1 MGGIAGMQ
9 GKFRWVVL
17 ATAALALCVVVLGA
31 FVRLSDAGLGCPD
44 WPGCYGHMAVPHAD
58 AALQAF
64 PQKPLEAHKAWKEMV
79 HRYFAGT
86 LGLLIAAI
94 AVTAWRGRGRLP
106 VTPVIP
112 GVLVGL
118 VMFQAALGMWTVT
131 LLLKPVIVSLHLLGG
146 MTTMA
151 LLMLLASLL
160 ESKPVR
166 VPKGVQ
172 RLGVL
177 ALVLLVCQIAL
188 GGWTSSNYAA
198 LACTE
203 FPGCHGALWPTMDFG
218 KAFHL
223 VRELGLNAD
232 GTQLSSE
239 ALTAIHMTHRVGA
252 LVVFVVL
259 GWFGSRLLATE
270 NMRRWG
276 RLLLGLLVVQV
287 ILGISNVLLSLPLP
301 VAVAHNAGAA
311 LLLATMVVINSKTI
325 RGDAP

>member
-1 MGGIAGMQ
+1 MQ
-9 GKFRWVVL
+9 AKFRWLVL
-17 ATAALALCVVVLGA
+17 GTAALALCVVVLGA

-44 WPGCYGHMAVPHAD
+44 WPGCYGHMAVPQAD

-86 LGLLIAAI
+86 LGLLIGGIAI
-94 AVTAWRGRGRLP
+94 ASWRGKGRLP

-112 GVLVGL
+112 TVLVGL
-118 VMFQAALGMWTVT
+118 VLFQAALGMWTVT

-160 ESKPVR
+160 ESQPVR
-166 VPKGVQ
+166 VPEGVK
-172 RLGVL
+172 RLGIL
-177 ALVLLVCQIAL
+177 ALLLLVGQIVL

-203 FPGCHGALWPTMDFG
+203 FPECHGSFWPAMDFG
-218 KAFHL
+218 RAFHL
-223 VRELGLNAD
+223 IRELGLNAD

-252 LVVFVVL
+252 LVVFLAL
-259 GWFGSRLLATE
+259 GWFGSRLLVLE
-270 NMRRWG
+270 QMRSWG
-276 RLLLGLLVVQV
+276 RLLLGLLTIQV
-287 ILGISNVLLSLPLP
+287 ALGISNVLLSLQLP
-301 VAVAHNAGAA
+301 IAVAHNAGAA

-325 RGDAP
+325 RGDAS